1 MITSAS
7 PLPLKSRPP
16 RELLASSAFLLKR
29 LGFAAKERAIE
40 AFEPTGLS
48 PYHHGVLTLL
58 GEGERK
64 TQGEIADALLYDR
77 SQLVGMLDEL
87 EERGLIERRR
97 DPDDRRRHVVKLTPE
112 GKKAL
117 VRLRAV
123 VKQLEE
129 ELLAPL
135 DAGQREA
142 LHELLLELVGYHDPR
157 CADLAPAPRRP

>member
-7 PLPLKSRPP
+7 QLPLKSRPP

-97 DPDDRRRHVVKLTPE
+97 DPNDRRRHLVKLTPE

-117 VRLRAV
+117 ARLRAV

-142 LHELLLELVGYHDPR
+142 LHELLMALMSYHDPR
-157 CADLAPAPRRP
+157 CGPALPPRA

>member
-1 MITSAS
+1 MITSDSQFAV
-7 PLPLKSRPP
+7 KSRPP

-29 LGFAAKERAIE
+29 LGFAAKERAVE

-58 GEGERK
+58 DEGERK

-97 DPDDRRRHVVKLTPE
+97 DPNDRRRHLVKLTPE

-117 VRLRAV
+117 ARLRAV

-142 LHELLLELVGYHDPR
+142 LHELLMALMSYHDPR
-157 CADLAPAPRRP
+157 CGPALPPRR